1 MVIKK
6 TGGFIEEEKVRFRAV
21 RSGGPG
27 GQNVNKRS
35 TKVQAWIKVEE
46 LLLSNEEKAR
56 VREKLA
62 HHVNK
67 EDELEAESEEERS
80 QKANREKVLERLEE
94 MVAEAVKQNPKRI
107 PTRVPRGAEERF
119 REERKL
125 ESLKRQLRK
134 EGKDTSFL
142 EEE

>member
-6 TGGFIEEEKVRFRAV
+6 TGGCIEEEKVRFSTS

-35 TKVQAWIKVEE
+35 TKVQAWIKVED
-46 LLLSNEEKAR
+46 LLLSEEEKER
-56 VREKLA
+56 VRKKCA

-67 EDELEAESEEERS
+67 KDELEAESEEERS
-80 QKANREKVLERLEE
+80 QEANKGRVFERLEE

-107 PTRVPRGAEERF
+107 PTRPPEGAEERF

-134 EGKDTSFL
+134 EGKDASFL